1 MSLADKIEVN
11 TRYTRSTN
19 VERDRG
25 SRSIIEAYLP
35 TARGIGL
42 LDDITGALGS
52 DDQPRAWSLIGPY
65 GSGKSSFALFLHE
78 LLGGKGGAKSLATK
92 VLTRERPDLA
102 RRFTRQQPWYRVVL
116 PGSEEP
122 FANRLLAAL
131 DEAATAFW
139 AGKRGRK
146 PAVLTDIRSAR
157 KTNDVPDSRVL
168 ELVDALQT
176 TLERTGAGGL
186 LMVIDELGK
195 FLEYEARRGGGG
207 VLLLQQLAERAFR
220 GRKANLM
227 LFVLLHQ
234 GFDLYARGMDE
245 RLKNDWTK
253 VQGRFQSTSFVEGPD
268 QTLRVVAAAFSNS
281 LNDAQRQSIRN
292 GAQRIAR
299 GIDKDNGLPP
309 TLGADAAA
317 EIFAE
322 CYPMHPISLL
332 ALPTLCQRYAQNER
346 TLFSYLGSREPHGF
360 RASIESLEKVGDWVH
375 PGEVYDYFVQNQPA
389 VLADPTTHRRWAEVV
404 TAVERAESAC
414 ESSDPGNPPLQ
425 LAKAIGVLNLVSRTA
440 GLKASEEV
448 LCPLFRSKRAF
459 QDTLQPLL
467 DASIVQYRQFSGE
480 YRVWQGTDFDIDER
494 TDLEK
499 EKLGPFEL
507 AAAISERVECA
518 PVVARRHSIE
528 KGALRY
534 FELAFVDAQSRRL
547 AETQRTDPRIVFF
560 LAETRDDVAAFDQ
573 PRQTAGPNDIW
584 VLHRNGASIRAAMG
598 DVLALEGVQR
608 GGQELA
614 SDPVAAREIKER
626 LQAAQSA
633 ERAALNALIGN
644 PGLSDWYWRDDCL
657 DVPDERAFQHT
668 LSDIMDRIYD
678 QSPVIANELINRE
691 RLSSQAAA
699 ARNKLFQHML
709 ENHGKAGLNIQ
720 KYPPERAIYRSVLEA
735 GRLHVETGSGWK
747 LVAPG
752 ENDPLNL
759 RPVWSRLDE
768 LFALSE
774 AAPMSTEKLMEHL
787 AAPPHGL
794 KRGLFPILF
803 LHYYLLH
810 RHEIAIYDEG
820 MYSPMLTYEHL
831 ERMVRR
837 PDLFSFQR
845 LQMEGGRAALFD
857 QYSKALFGEVRSVAV
872 LEVARHLTG
881 FVQGLDEYA
890 RNTQRLS
897 DTTLRVRRVLVN
909 PPPPEELVRHAIPQA
924 CGVDPGGEAI
934 GLAERVASSLYEM
947 SNAHADLLAN
957 MRFAICRSFGFDRN
971 ATIDRARKLLTHRCL
986 GFELSRLPGA
996 GLKNFLRRVLKSD
1009 ADDDAWLVGILDG
1022 LCQKPTNVWSDQDR
1036 DIAERRLS
1044 EVSGD
1049 LLRLE
1054 KLTASTIVSNQVSG
1068 IRTDVRSIL
1077 LGTVCRDHGS
1087 REVVVLYDNEVEDA
1101 LKEPR
1106 QEIDKVL
1113 AELGDNESRLEVVA
1127 AIAHDFLLDYCS
1139 EETTVGIQFAQ
1150 YPVGCPHGS

>member
-42 LDDITGALGS
+42 LDDITGAFGS

-78 LLGGKGGAKSLATK
+78 LLGSKGGAKALATK
-92 VLTRERPDLA
+92 VLTRERGDLA
-102 RRFTRQQPWYRVVL
+102 RRFTRQQPWCRVML
-116 PGSEEP
+116 SGSEEP

-146 PAVLTDIRSAR
+146 PAVLTDIRKAR
-157 KTNDVPDSRVL
+157 KAGDVPDSRVL

-207 VLLLQQLAERAFR
+207 VFLLQQLAERAFR

-234 GFDLYARGMDE
+234 GFDLYARGMGE
-245 RLKNDWTK
+245 KLKNDWTK
-253 VQGRFQSTSFVEGPD
+253 VQGRFQSISFVEAPD

-281 LNDAQRQSIRN
+281 LNDTQRQSIRN
-292 GAQRIAR
+292 RAQRIAR
-299 GIDKDNGLPP
+299 GIGKANGLPP
-309 TLGADAAA
+309 TLSEDAAA
-317 EIFAE
+317 EIFAA
-322 CYPMHPISLL
+322 CNPMHPISLL
-332 ALPTLCQRYAQNER
+332 VLPTLCQRFAQNER

-389 VLADPTTHRRWAEVV
+389 VLADPLTHRRWAEVV

-414 ESSDPGNPPLQ
+414 ESSDPGNPSLQ

-448 LCPLFRSKRAF
+448 LRHLFRSKRVF
-459 QDTLQPLL
+459 EETLQPLL
-467 DASIVQYRQFSGE
+467 DASVVQFRRFSGE

-499 EKLGPFEL
+499 EKLGRFQL
-507 AAAISERVECA
+507 AAAISERVESA

-547 AETQRTDPRIVFF
+547 VETSERPDPRMVFF

-573 PRQTAGPNDIW
+573 ARQTAGPNDIW
-584 VLHRNGASIRAAMG
+584 VLHKNGAAIRAAIG
-598 DVLALEGVQR
+598 DMLALEGVQR

-614 SDPVAAREIKER
+614 SDPVASQEIKER
-626 LQAAQSA
+626 LQAAHVA
-633 ERAALNALIGN
+633 ERSAFNALIGN
-644 PGLSDWYWRDDCL
+644 PGLSDWCWRAEHL
-657 DVPDERAFQHT
+657 DVPDKRAFQHT
-668 LSDIMDRIYD
+668 LSKIMDRIYD
-678 QSPVIANELINRE
+678 QSPVIPNELINRE

-709 ENHGKAGLNIQ
+709 EDHDKAGLDIQ

-735 GRLHVETGSGWK
+735 GCLHVEADTGWK
-747 LVAPG
+747 LVAPD

-774 AAPMSTEKLMEHL
+774 SAPMSADKFMEEL

-794 KRGLFPILF
+794 KRGLFPIVF
-803 LHYYLLH
+803 VHYYLLH

-820 MYSPMLTYEHL
+820 TYSPALTYEHL

-845 LQMEGGRAALFD
+845 FPIVGVRSALID
-857 QYSKALFGEVRSVAV
+857 EYSKALFGGARESVTV
-872 LEVARHLTG
+872 LDIAGHLTG
-881 FVQGLDEYA
+881 FVQGLDEYS
-890 RNTQRLS
+890 RKTQRLS
-897 DTTLRVRRVLVN
+897 EATSRVRQTLLF
-909 PPPPEELVRHAIPQA
+909 PPPPDDLVRDAIPQA
-924 CGVDPGGEAI
+924 CGLDPEEAI
-934 GLAERVASSLYEM
+934 GLAERVASSLDEM
-947 SNAHADLLAN
+947 SNAHSALLAD
-957 MRFAICRSFGFDRN
+957 MRFAICRSFGIDGN
-971 ATIDRARKLLTHRCL
+971 ATLARARRFVTHRCL
-986 GFELSRLPGA
+986 GVEVSRSLGA
-996 GLKNFLRRVLKSD
+996 GLKGFLRRALDSE
-1009 ADDDAWLVGILDG
+1009 ADDDSWLVRILNG
-1022 LCQKPTNVWSDQDR
+1022 LGQKPTNVWSDQDR
-1036 DIAERRLS
+1036 GTAERRLS
-1044 EVSGD
+1044 DVAGD

-1054 KLTASTIVSNQVSG
+1054 KVPISTIVSDQVSETA
-1068 IRTDVRSIL
+1068 TDIRSIL
-1077 LGTVCRDHGS
+1077 LTVVCKDHGS
-1087 REVVVLYDNEVEDA
+1087 REAVVLYDKDVEDA
-1101 LKEPR
+1101 LKEPQ
-1106 QEIDKVL
+1106 QEIDKVM
-1113 AELGDNESRLEVVA
+1113 AKLGDNESRLEVVA
-1127 AIAHDFLLDYCS
+1127 AVAHDFLLDYFS
-1139 EETTVGIQFAQ
+1139 ERATTGVRNGES
-1150 YPVGCPHGS
+1150 P

>member
-42 LDDITGALGS
+42 LDDITRALGS

-78 LLGGKGGAKSLATK
+78 LLGSKGGAKALATK
-92 VLTRERPDLA
+92 VLAGEREDLA
-102 RRFTRQQPWYRVVL
+102 RRFTRQQPWCRVVL
-116 PGSEEP
+116 SGSEEP
-122 FANRLLAAL
+122 FSDRLLAAL

-139 AGKRGRK
+139 TGKRGRK
-146 PAVLTDIRSAR
+146 PAVLTDIRKAR
-157 KTNDVPDSRVL
+157 KTGDAPDSRVV

-176 TLERTGAGGL
+176 TLERTCAGGL

-195 FLEYEARRGGGG
+195 FFEYEARRGGGG
-207 VLLLQQLAERAFR
+207 VFLLQQLAERAFR

-234 GFDLYARGMDE
+234 GFDLYARGMGE
-245 RLKNDWTK
+245 KLKNDWTK
-253 VQGRFQSTSFVEGPD
+253 VQGRFQSISFVEAPD

-281 LNDAQRQSIRN
+281 LSDSQRQSIRN
-292 GAQRIAR
+292 RAKRIAR
-299 GIDKDNGLPP
+299 GIGKAKGLPP
-309 TLGADAAA
+309 TLSEDAAA
-317 EIFAE
+317 EIFAA
-322 CYPMHPISLL
+322 CYPMHPILLL
-332 ALPTLCQRYAQNER
+332 ALPTLCQRFAQNER

-360 RASIESLEKVGDWVH
+360 RASIESLDKVGDWVH

-389 VLADPTTHRRWAEVV
+389 VLADPLTHRRWAEVV

-440 GLKASEEV
+440 GLKTSEQV
-448 LCPLFRSKRAF
+448 LRHLFRSNRVL
-459 QDTLQPLL
+459 QETLQPLV
-467 DASIVQYRQFSGE
+467 DASIVQFRRFSGE

-499 EKLGPFEL
+499 EKLGQFEL
-507 AAAISERVECA
+507 AATISERVESA

-547 AETQRTDPRIVFF
+547 VETSENPDPRIVFF
-560 LAETRDDVAAFDQ
+560 LAETRDDMAAFDQ
-573 PRQTAGPNDIW
+573 ARQTADPNDIW
-584 VLHRNGASIRAAMG
+584 ALHKNGAAIRAAIG

-614 SDPVAAREIKER
+614 SDPVASREIKER
-626 LQAAQSA
+626 LQAAQVA
-633 ERAALNALIGN
+633 ERGALNAPIGN
-644 PGLSDWYWRDDCL
+644 PGLSDWYWRDQRL
-657 DVPDERAFQHT
+657 DVPDERALQHT

-709 ENHGKAGLNIQ
+709 EDHDKVGLDIQ

-735 GRLHVETGSGWK
+735 GRLHVETDTGWK
-747 LVAPG
+747 LVEPV

-759 RPVWSRLDE
+759 RPVWLRAHE
-768 LFALSE
+768 LFASSE
-774 AAPMSTEKLMEHL
+774 SAPMSCEKLLDEL

-810 RHEIAIYDEG
+810 HHEIAIYEEG
-820 MYSPMLTYEHL
+820 MYSPTLTYEYL

-845 LQMEGGRAALFD
+845 CRNEGVRSALID
-857 QYSKALFGEVRSVAV
+857 QYSKALFGEVRESTTV
-872 LEVARHLTG
+872 LGIARHLTG
-881 FVQGLDEYA
+881 FVQGIDDYSQK
-890 RNTQRLS
+890 TQRLS
-897 DTTLRVRRVLVN
+897 KATLQVRQALLSPRS
-909 PPPPEELVRHAIPQA
+909 PEELVRDAIPQA
-924 CGVDPGGEAI
+924 YGLDPSAQAI
-934 GLAERVASSLYEM
+934 GLAERVASSLDEM
-947 SNAHADLLAN
+947 RNAHAELLTD
-957 MRFAICRSFGFDRN
+957 MRLAICGSFGIQRN
-971 ATIDRARKLLTHRCL
+971 ATLKRTRKLLTHRCL
-986 GFELSRLPGA
+986 GLEFSSFPSA
-996 GLKNFLRRVLKSD
+996 GLKGFARRAIDSE
-1009 ADDDAWLVGILDG
+1009 ANDDAWLVGLMNG
-1022 LCQKPTNVWSDQDR
+1022 LVRKPTNVWTDQDR
-1036 DIAERRLS
+1036 DVAKRRLS
-1044 EVSGD
+1044 EVSAE
-1049 LLRLE
+1049 LLRVE
-1054 KLTASTIVSNQVSG
+1054 KLSPSTIVSDQVSETG
-1068 IRTDVRSIL
+1068 ADVRSIL
-1077 LGTVCRDHGS
+1077 LATVCKDHGS
-1087 REVVVLYDNEVEDA
+1087 REAVVIYDDEVEDA
-1101 LKEPR
+1101 LKEPESKIR
-1106 QEIDKVL
+1106 KIMAQVGND
-1113 AELGDNESRLEVVA
+1113 ESRLELVA
-1127 AIAHDFLLDYCS
+1127 AIAHDFLLDYCAN
-1139 EETTVGIQFAQ
+1139 ETTAGI
-1150 YPVGCPHGS
+1150 